1 MQLLLILVGPIVWG
15 VAGLFRG
22 RMPISSYRE
31 LRPPH
36 LARFAWT
43 LILLPVVFCALAAS
57 AFAIATLH
65 FNYPTKDAFLFLM
78 FSIFALMLFLAI
90 ALAKAKKYSVPV
102 HSYVTETKIEIPVD
116 SDVKSGPDFSNIDD

>member
-1 MQLLLILVGPIVWG
+1 MQLLLILLGPIVWG
-15 VAGLFRG
+15 AVGLFRG

-43 LILLPVVFCALAAS
+43 LILLPVVFIVLAAI
-57 AFAIATLH
+57 FLAISYN
-65 FNYPTKDAFLFLM
+65 FNYPTKDAGRIL
-78 FSIFALMLFLAI
+78 IFAMCALMIFLAVT
-90 ALAKAKKYSVPV
+90 LSKSKKYSVPV
-102 HSYVTETKIEIPVD
+102 HRYTTETKIEIPVD